1 MKYLLESKYHY
12 KVGDLVII
20 EYWYNNMLTVCK
32 IVDVIGR
39 KYKVSHNL
47 PESEIKGAPDE
58 MVKSSDIIDMKR

>member
-1 MKYLLESKYHY
+1 MKYLLESRYHY

-20 EYWYNNMLTVCK
+20 EYWYNNML
-32 IVDVIGR
+32 
-39 KYKVSHNL
+39 SHNL